1 MTAWEALQ
9 STWTEGEGAL
19 PDVRA
24 RAAQEIRRHRR
35 STVTVAVL
43 LAAAALSAIPAFD
56 APEDVVHLIGW
67 AILGFCAA
75 MGIGFV
81 VIQRGIGSPEMN
93 GPQAGRRVPRAAARG
108 RAPRRPAV
116 PVGVPRAVP
125 RRCHPHPAALRRA
138 RIPDA
143 GPDPD
148 PGLLRLWFRDHL
160 HRTDLVR
167 TDRPPAAVRDRAL
180 ARMARRAEPLT
191 RGRAGRA
198 RSVARASPAAGPG
211 ISIWVTEGPRIPSP
225 RDARCG
231 LLPGHGGPQR

>member
-93 GPQAGRRVPRAAARG
+93 GPRQAVEFLERRLAGERRVAQLSRWVYLALCLAGATLTQLLYVEHGSPMLVRILTLACFVFGFAITFT
-108 RAPRRPAV
+108 APIWFERI
-116 PVGVPRAVP
+116 
-125 RRCHPHPAALRRA
+125 ALRRQSEIE
-138 RIPDA
+138 RWRGWLDA
-143 GPDPD
+143 QN
-148 PGLLRLWFRDHL
+148 L
-160 HRTDLVR
+160 
-167 TDRPPAAVRDRAL
+167 
-180 ARMARRAEPLT
+180 
-191 RGRAGRA
+191 
-198 RSVARASPAAGPG
+198 
-211 ISIWVTEGPRIPSP
+211 
-225 RDARCG
+225 
-231 LLPGHGGPQR
+231 